1 MLCKRMFVLSG
12 QGETVKAQM
21 HQNKQRRSL
30 EEEEGDREDLKFM
43 TGGVAEGGVWG
54 LLSWAGCEG
63 QEVRDVWNATPRGR
77 EFWGN

>member
-43 TGGVAEGGVWG
+43 TGGVAEGGV
-54 LLSWAGCEG
+54 
-63 QEVRDVWNATPRGR
+63 
-77 EFWGN
+77 